1 MRKLML
7 AAILALPGMVSAQGA
22 FGEVIGTVVDGDS
35 MPVSYA
41 LVRTETNGVVYKDL
55 TDSKGKF
62 RISAVPAGKYSFIII
77 KDEDTMRNV
86 KADISMDGIANLET
100 IVFTSATVL
109 ETTDVIYDRNA
120 IHLLTYG
127 VAPEIKMTAEDV
139 KRSPVKFDQ
148 AAMIATMTSD
158 VKQADDG
165 QLIFRGARKGDMI
178 YMIDGVKTNGVSN
191 IPSAA
196 IGGVMVYTGGIPA
209 KYGDTTGGVVV
220 METKSYFDLYR
231 EWKIAQD

>member
-1 MRKLML
+1 M
-7 AAILALPGMVSAQGA
+7 
-22 FGEVIGTVVDGDS
+22 IGTVVDVDS

-55 TDSKGKF
+55 TDGKGKF
-62 RISAVPAGKYSFIII
+62 RISAMPAGKYNFMII

-86 KADISMDGIANLET
+86 KADISMDGIENLQT
-100 IVFTSATVL
+100 IVFQTATVL
-109 ETTDVIYDRNA
+109 TEAEVVYDRGA
-120 IHLLTYG
+120 MHLKYG

-178 YMIDGVKTNGVSN
+178 YMIDGIKLTGVSN
-191 IPSAA
+191 VPSAS

-231 EWKIAQD
+231 EWKIGQN